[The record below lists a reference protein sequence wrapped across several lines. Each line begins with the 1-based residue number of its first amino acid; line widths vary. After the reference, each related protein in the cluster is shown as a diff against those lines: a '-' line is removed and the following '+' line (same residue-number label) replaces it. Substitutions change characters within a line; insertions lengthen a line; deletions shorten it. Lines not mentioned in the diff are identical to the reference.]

1 MKKLRCGVIGLG
13 RVGKMHVENRVG
25 KMHVE
30 NMYLLPQLDIICAAD
45 YFIEE
50 MSDWLYSVNITSGY
64 KNYQELLQRDDIE
77 AVFIFTSTD
86 MHEEIVTAAAQAG
99 KHIFCEKPLSMNED
113 EQASMAVLRKVKE
126 KGVTLQVAF
135 NRRFDPQFH
144 EVFELVRSG
153 KIGRPQMIKITS
165 RDPDLLPHDLIKRI
179 GGLIFDF
186 TMHDFDM
193 ARFMMQD
200 EVSEVYVKGNTLID
214 PSLKNIDDVDTLAVM
229 LTFRNGGYALIDNSR
244 RAVYGYDQRVEVFG
258 SEGMAYADNVSESTV
273 KVFNSQHCIMKNPL
287 PDFTVRY
294 REAYRTEILHF
305 IDSVLHH
312 TPVVCT
318 GEDALLAQRI
328 AIAAQ
333 QSLKSGLPVKITS
346 DIYL

>member
-13 RVGKMHVENRVG
+13 RVG

-214 PSLKNIDDVDTLAVM
+214 PSLKNIDDVDALAVM

>member
-13 RVGKMHVENRVG
+13 RVG

-144 EVFELVRSG
+144 EVFELVRGG

>member
-13 RVGKMHVENRVG
+13 RIG

>member
-13 RVGKMHVENRVG
+13 RVGKMHVEN
-25 KMHVE
+25 
-30 NMYLLPQLDIICAAD
+30 MYLLPQLDIIGAAD

>member
-13 RVGKMHVENRVG
+13 RVG

-333 QSLKSGLPVKITS
+333 QSLKSGLPVKIT
-346 DIYL
+346 

>member
-13 RVGKMHVENRVG
+13 RVG

-165 RDPDLLPHDLIKRI
+165 RDPDLLPHHLIKRI

>member
-13 RVGKMHVENRVG
+13 RVG

-86 MHEEIVTAAAQAG
+86 MHEEIVMAAAQAG

-200 EVSEVYVKGNTLID
+200 EVSEVYVKGDTLID

-258 SEGMAYADNVSESTV
+258 SEGMVYADNVSESTV
-273 KVFNSQHCIMKNPL
+273 KVFNSQHCVMENPL

-305 IDSVLHH
+305 IDSVLNH

-333 QSLKSGLPVKITS
+333 QSLKSGLPVKIAS

>member
-13 RVGKMHVENRVG
+13 RVG

-258 SEGMAYADNVSESTV
+258 SEEMAYADNVSESTV

>member
-13 RVGKMHVENRVG
+13 RVG

-229 LTFRNGGYALIDNSR
+229 LTFRNGGYVLIDNSR

>member
-13 RVGKMHVENRVG
+13 RVG

-287 PDFTVRY
+287 SDFTVRY

>member
-13 RVGKMHVENRVG
+13 RVG

-86 MHEEIVTAAAQAG
+86 MHEEIVTAAVQAG
-99 KHIFCEKPLSMNED
+99 MHIFCEKPLSMNED

>member
-1 MKKLRCGVIGLG
+1 MEKLRCGVIGLG
-13 RVGKMHVENRVG
+13 RVG

-77 AVFIFTSTD
+77 AVFIFTSTG

-99 KHIFCEKPLSMNED
+99 KHIFCEKPLSMNEG

>member
-1 MKKLRCGVIGLG
+1 MEKLRCGVIGLG
-13 RVGKMHVENRVG
+13 RVG

-193 ARFMMQD
+193 ARFLMQD

>member
-13 RVGKMHVENRVG
+13 RVG

-318 GEDALLAQRI
+318 SEDALLAQRI

>member
-13 RVGKMHVENRVG
+13 RVG

-113 EQASMAVLRKVKE
+113 EQASMVVLRKVKE

>member
-13 RVGKMHVENRVG
+13 RVGKMHVEN
-25 KMHVE
+25 
-30 NMYLLPQLDIICAAD
+30 MYLLPQLDIICTAD

>member
-13 RVGKMHVENRVG
+13 RVG

-144 EVFELVRSG
+144 EVFELVRRG

>member
-13 RVGKMHVENRVG
+13 RVG

-64 KNYQELLQRDDIE
+64 KNYQELLQRDDIK

-258 SEGMAYADNVSESTV
+258 SEGMSYADNVSESTV

>member
-13 RVGKMHVENRVG
+13 RVG

-113 EQASMAVLRKVKE
+113 EQDSMAVLRKVKE

>member
-13 RVGKMHVENRVG
+13 RVG

-45 YFIEE
+45 YFIDE

>member
-13 RVGKMHVENRVG
+13 RVG

-86 MHEEIVTAAAQAG
+86 MHEEIVTAAALAG

>member
-1 MKKLRCGVIGLG
+1 MKKLRYGVIGLG
-13 RVGKMHVENRVG
+13 RVG

>member
-13 RVGKMHVENRVG
+13 RVG

-144 EVFELVRSG
+144 EVFELVRGG

-186 TMHDFDM
+186 TMHVFDM

-214 PSLKNIDDVDTLAVM
+214 PNLKNIDDVDTLAVM

>member
-13 RVGKMHVENRVG
+13 RVGKMHF
-25 KMHVE
+25 E

-214 PSLKNIDDVDTLAVM
+214 PGLKNIDDVDTLAVM

>member
-1 MKKLRCGVIGLG
+1 
-13 RVGKMHVENRVG
+13 RVG

>member
-13 RVGKMHVENRVG
+13 RVG

-287 PDFTVRY
+287 PDFTLRY

>member
-13 RVGKMHVENRVG
+13 RVG

-273 KVFNSQHCIMKNPL
+273 KVFSSQHCIMKNPL

>member
-13 RVGKMHVENRVG
+13 RVG

-113 EQASMAVLRKVKE
+113 EQTSMAVLRKVKE

>member
-13 RVGKMHVENRVG
+13 RVG

-346 DIYL
+346 DIYH

>member
-13 RVGKMHVENRVG
+13 RVG

-64 KNYQELLQRDDIE
+64 KNYQELLQCDDIE

>member
-1 MKKLRCGVIGLG
+1 MEKLRCGVIGLG
-13 RVGKMHVENRVG
+13 RVG

-186 TMHDFDM
+186 TMHDFDI

>member
-13 RVGKMHVENRVG
+13 RVG

-77 AVFIFTSTD
+77 ALFIFTSTD

>member
-13 RVGKMHVENRVG
+13 RVG

-294 REAYRTEILHF
+294 REAYQTEILHF

>member
-13 RVGKMHVENRVG
+13 RVG

-86 MHEEIVTAAAQAG
+86 MHEEIVMAAAQAG

-273 KVFNSQHCIMKNPL
+273 KVFNSQHCVMKNPL

-312 TPVVCT
+312 MPVVCT

-328 AIAAQ
+328 AIAAK
-333 QSLKSGLPVKITS
+333 QSLKSGLPVKIAS

>member
-13 RVGKMHVENRVG
+13 RVG

-153 KIGRPQMIKITS
+153 RIGRPQMIKITS

>member
-13 RVGKMHVENRVG
+13 RVGKMHVEN
-25 KMHVE
+25 
-30 NMYLLPQLDIICAAD
+30 MYLLPQLDIICSAD

>member
-13 RVGKMHVENRVG
+13 RVG

-86 MHEEIVTAAAQAG
+86 MHEEIVTAAVQAG

-273 KVFNSQHCIMKNPL
+273 KVFNSQHCVMKNPL

>member
-13 RVGKMHVENRVG
+13 RVGKMHV
-25 KMHVE
+25 K